1 MTTGNKIRMIRQQK
15 GMTLD
20 DLAKLIGT
28 TRQTISKYERDLIDM
43 PNTKLIQIANALRVA
58 PSYLMDLEDDSDNPL
73 GNDITDLPSLG
84 EVAGGIPIDAIE
96 DRCLKFSITDA
107 LAKTGQYCTF
117 DIKGDSMAPKINDG
131 DTVLVRYQPMVS
143 SGDVAILYMYD
154 YQTTCKKVFIHE
166 DGSVKI
172 VAYNE
177 AVYAPKTYTA
187 RELEEINFKILGKVI
202 LVVRD
207 RF

>member
-1 MTTGNKIRMIRQQK
+1 MTTGNKIRQLRLQK
-15 GMTLD
+15 GMSLE

-28 TRQTISKYERDLIDM
+28 TRQTMSKYERDLIDM
-43 PNTKLIQIANALRVA
+43 SNNKLVQIANALRVSPA
-58 PSYLMDLEDDSDNPL
+58 SLIDWSEDNPL

-96 DRCLKFSITDA
+96 DRAVKFSITDA
-107 LAKTGQYCTF
+107 LAKTGEYATF

-177 AVYAPKTYTA
+177 AVFAPKTYTA
-187 RELEEINFKILGKVI
+187 KELEEINFRILGKVI

>member
-1 MTTGNKIRMIRQQK
+1 MTTGNKIRQLRLQK
-15 GMTLD
+15 GMSLE

-28 TRQTISKYERDLIDM
+28 TRQTMSKYERDLIDM
-43 PNTKLIQIANALRVA
+43 SNNKLVQIANALRVSPA
-58 PSYLMDLEDDSDNPL
+58 SLIDWSEDNPL
-73 GNDITDLPSLG
+73 GNDVQDLPNLG
-84 EVAGGIPIDAIE
+84 QVAGGIPIDAIE
-96 DRCLKFSITDA
+96 DRVVKFSITDA
-107 LAKTGQYCTF
+107 LAKTGEYATF

-131 DTVLVRYQPMVS
+131 DTVLVRYQSMVS
-143 SGDVAILYMYD
+143 SGDVAIIYMHD
-154 YQTTCKKVFIHE
+154 YQTTCKKVFFQE
-166 DGSVKI
+166 DGSVRL

-187 RELEEINFKILGKVI
+187 KELEEINFRILGKVI

>member
-1 MTTGNKIRMIRQQK
+1 MTTGNKIRQLRLQK
-15 GMTLD
+15 GMSLE

-28 TRQTISKYERDLIDM
+28 TRQTMSKYERDLIDM
-43 PNTKLIQIANALRVA
+43 SNNKLVQIANALRVSPA
-58 PSYLMDLEDDSDNPL
+58 SLIDWSEDNPL

-96 DRCLKFSITDA
+96 DRAVKFSITDA
-107 LAKTGQYCTF
+107 LAKTGEYATF

-131 DTVLVRYQPMVS
+131 DTVLVRYQSMVS

-154 YQTTCKKVFIHE
+154 YQTTCKKIFFQE
-166 DGSVKI
+166 DGSIKI

-177 AVYAPKTYTA
+177 AVFAPKTYTA
-187 RELEEINFKILGKVI
+187 KELEEINFRILGKVI